1 MLSTK
6 IELDEIDAKILKA
19 LLKDARTSLKDMA
32 EDCGLS
38 SNAIYKRIAN
48 LKASGVIVGTTILFK
63 ARSFSDMLAFNME
76 ITVDASKKD
85 SIVSFVRE
93 YPGVIICIEGISRCD
108 ILAYVEVT
116 NVNEMEKVKEAINK
130 QLGVK
135 SVTISVQM
143 EDAQFDFDRLNLGSG
158 TNG

>member
-1 MLSTK
+1 
-6 IELDEIDAKILKA
+6 LDEVDAKILKA

-48 LKASGVIVGTTILFK
+48 LKASGVIVGTTVFFTSRFFGGK
-63 ARSFSDMLAFNME
+63 LAVSME

-85 SIVSFVRE
+85 RIVRFVRE
-93 YPGVIICIEGISRCD
+93 YPGVTICIEGIGRCD
-108 ILAYVEVT
+108 ILAFAEVAG
-116 NVNEMEKVKEAINK
+116 VDEMENVKETINK
-130 QLGVK
+130 QPGVK
-135 SVTISVQM
+135 SVTTSVQV
-143 EDAQFDFDRLNLGSG
+143 EDVQFDFDSLNLGDDA